1 MTCLLLS
8 LLVVSLVL
16 DSAFS
21 SSPIPGDSL
30 LHISVDYTQQG
41 LVTIGTQMSQ
51 GEMTDCFPE
60 FTPWSHIATWSYNLR
75 PGTSGKI
82 PNFFVV
88 EICHK
93 YVKNIILFS
102 AVKIRFFFPIFLSS
116 LQVSA
121 NLNATFLTYQGS
133 FGFTSTAL
141 RFDNLEGLE
150 WGGRGVAPRIAVID
164 IKAAAEKMSMWAAR
178 AGDTYTEQDMQKIR
192 GPGAC

>member
-1 MTCLLLS
+1 
-8 LLVVSLVL
+8 
-16 DSAFS
+16 
-21 SSPIPGDSL
+21 
-30 LHISVDYTQQG
+30 
-41 LVTIGTQMSQ
+41 
-51 GEMTDCFPE
+51 
-60 FTPWSHIATWSYNLR
+60 
-75 PGTSGKI
+75 
-82 PNFFVV
+82 
-88 EICHK
+88 
-93 YVKNIILFS
+93 
-102 AVKIRFFFPIFLSS
+102 